1 MVQVFRTALAAALVL
16 AAGTAVA
23 QDGVPPQTSQPQFL
37 GIDLDNG
44 AVYYNGR
51 NTGRY
56 CLYKTV
62 QVFNT
67 RTGYIE
73 NRRQRTCGRGLYL

>member
-1 MVQVFRTALAAALVL
+1 MFKGARIALTAALVL
-16 AAGTAVA
+16 AAGSAA
-23 QDGVPPQTSQPQFL
+23 AGEGAPPQASQPQFL

-62 QVFNT
+62 QVYNT

-73 NRRQRTCGRGLYL
+73 NRRQRACGRGLYL